1 MIILMA
7 MDTDED
13 FRAIAKKLHTQFAHP
28 KPDKL
33 IKLLKDGGHGHKYLI
48 KEVKEVSDRCSI
60 CIKRQKPP
68 PQTSCKYAYGKK
80 I

>member
-1 MIILMA
+1 MA
-7 MDTDED
+7 MDTGED
-13 FRAIAKKLHTQFAHP
+13 FKAIAKKLHTQFAHP

-68 PQTSCKYAYGKK
+68 LDQL
-80 I
+80 

>member
-33 IKLLKDGGHGHKYLI
+33 IKLLKDGGTWPQIFNKGG
-48 KEVKEVSDRCSI
+48 EGSVRQVSHM
-60 CIKRQKPP
+60 
-68 PQTSCKYAYGKK
+68 Y
-80 I
+80 